1 MGKEYLF
8 EPKKVKKI
16 KTGNR
21 VIKTEIPV
29 KKSKRVINDL
39 KKYEPRSMSGL
50 PLIVWNKAKGVHIYD
65 AYGNKWLDFSSG
77 VLVTNAGHG
86 RKEITKAI
94 VKTAKR
100 SLHHNYCFPSKER
113 ADLAK
118 YIIKKIAPPY
128 FDKVFLLTTG
138 SEAVEAA
145 IKIARNYAHKNHGNK
160 KDIILSFDEDF
171 HGRTLG
177 SQLAGGIEGLKGWI
191 VNRDPDMVNV
201 PIPDGF
207 RGADQSFDHFL
218 RTLEERK
225 VNPENIAAFCMET
238 YQGGT
243 AIFLPNEY
251 MKRLREFCDKHEIAL
266 IFDEVQSGVGRT
278 GKMWGF
284 EHYGVKADL
293 ICAGKG
299 ISSGLPL
306 SAVIGPSKMMDLFD
320 PGSMTS
326 THTGN
331 PVCSAAALANLKLI
345 RKEKLTENAAKLGV
359 IMEKRVMDI
368 WKKYPDQIGFAASK
382 GLVAAIQMVTMP
394 GTTEPD
400 HNTAYEI
407 LKVCIE
413 NGLMLFAP
421 VGTGGGTVKLAPP
434 LNITEAQLIEGLDI
448 LEEAFQTVLE
458 LNL

>member
-1 MGKEYLF
+1 MGKEYKF
-8 EPKKVKKI
+8 EPKKVKRIKTRNRKI
-16 KTGNR
+16 KTQ
-21 VIKTEIPV
+21 IPV
-29 KKSKRVINDL
+29 PQSKNIIKDL
-39 KKYEPRSMSGL
+39 RAYEPRSMSGL
-50 PLIVWNKAKGVHIYD
+50 PLIVWDKAKGVHVFD

-94 VKTAKR
+94 VKTASR
-100 SLHHNYCFPSKER
+100 SLHHSYCFPNKER

-118 YIIKKIAPPY
+118 YIIKNIAPTY
-128 FDKVFLLTTG
+128 HDKVFLLTTG

-145 IKIARNYAHKNHGNK
+145 IKIARNYAHKNNSYQ
-160 KDIILSFDEDF
+160 KDVIVSFEHDF

-177 SQLAGGIEGLKGWI
+177 SQLVGGIEGLKEWI

-201 PIPDGF
+201 PVPDGF
-207 RGADQSFDHFL
+207 RGPDQSFDTFL
-218 RTLEERK
+218 KTLEEK
-225 VNPENIAAFCMET
+225 NVQPENIAAFVMET
-238 YQGGT
+238 YQGGS
-243 AIFLPNEY
+243 AIFLPKDY
-251 MKRLREFCDKHEIAL
+251 MKKLRAFCDQYDIAL
-266 IFDEVQSGVGRT
+266 IFDEVQAGVGRT

-306 SAVIGPSKMMDLFD
+306 SAVIGHSSMMDLFD

-345 RKEKLTENAAKLGV
+345 KKEKLTENAANLGK
-359 IMEKRVMDI
+359 ILKKRVKAI
-368 WKKYPDQIGFAASK
+368 WKKYPDRIGFAASK
-382 GLVAAIQMVTMP
+382 GLVSSIQMVTKP
-394 GTTEPD
+394 GTTDPD
-400 HNTAYEI
+400 HDTAFEI
-407 LKVCIE
+407 IKVCIE

-421 VGTGGGTVKLAPP
+421 VGTGGGSVKLAPP
-434 LNITEAQLIEGLDI
+434 LNINKKQLLEGLDI
-448 LEEAFQTVLE
+448 LDKAFKTVL
-458 LNL
+458 N